1 MGSGSLD
8 AMGNSHGE
16 VIEGTGT
23 EVIAV
28 IIPKYLSQ

>member
-8 AMGNSHGE
+8 AMGNSH
-16 VIEGTGT
+16 GTGT